1 MKRLI
6 TTATLALVLMPGI
19 ATTALAQTEYTR
31 IQMEIDVD
39 RPADEVWARVG
50 DYCDIEEW
58 LGVDCEITSG
68 DGGIGTVRVLAGG
81 RIVEV
86 MVARTEL
93 SYGYTQPAVEG
104 EFYDLYHG
112 FMEARP
118 VDEDSSRLI
127 YTLVLDQSDLADE
140 EARQADIERRRGT
153 FERALA
159 NMKELA
165 EGEQ

>member
-1 MKRLI
+1 MKRLV
-6 TTATLALVLMPGI
+6 TTVTLAILLVPGM
-19 ATTALAQTEYTR
+19 ATTSSAEAEYTR
-31 IQMEIDVD
+31 IRMQIDVG
-39 RPADEVWARVG
+39 RPAEEVWARVG
-50 DYCDIEEW
+50 DYCDIGEW
-58 LGVDCEITSG
+58 LGIDCEITSG
-68 DGGIGTVRVLAGG
+68 DGGIGTVRTLAGG

-86 MVARTEL
+86 MVAQTPL

-118 VDEDSSRLI
+118 VDDGSSRLI

-159 NMKELA
+159 NMKALA

>member
-6 TTATLALVLMPGI
+6 TSALCG
-19 ATTALAQTEYTR
+19 ALLSLGMTPASAQTDEYTR
-31 IQMEIDVD
+31 IRMEIDVD
-39 RPADEVWARVG
+39 RPAEEVWARVG

-68 DGGIGTVRVLAGG
+68 DGGIGTVRALAGG
-81 RIVEV
+81 RIIEV
-86 MVARTEL
+86 MVAQTPL

-118 VDEDSSRLI
+118 VDEDTSRLI
-127 YTLVLDQSDLADE
+127 YTLMLDQSDLADE